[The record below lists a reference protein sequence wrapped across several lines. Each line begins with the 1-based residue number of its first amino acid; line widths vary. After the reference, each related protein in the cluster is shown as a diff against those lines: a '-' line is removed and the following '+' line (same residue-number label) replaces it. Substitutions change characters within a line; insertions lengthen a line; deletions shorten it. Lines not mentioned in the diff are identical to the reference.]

1 MPPLSKQVLVW
12 VGTGALAA
20 VLCCTST
27 ALGMK
32 ARYSAASGGE
42 ILKVKGT
49 TSLPGVETPL
59 AKPRR
64 FTLCDAN
71 LSKATLH
78 KQTRSGVKLVQDRP
92 NKRRRFAGARW
103 YATKQ
108 ETIRICVVS
117 RLEGLAYEAI
127 TVPLHPYDRRPAR
140 MQLR

>member
-1 MPPLSKQVLVW
+1 VFEEKVLLKLKHKVLGIAGHTEHERTLSQSERAQKELVEF
-12 VGTGALAA
+12 GLIT
-20 VLCCTST
+20 
-27 ALGMK
+27 
-32 ARYSAASGGE
+32 
-42 ILKVKGT
+42 
-49 TSLPGVETPL
+49 
-59 AKPRR
+59 
-64 FTLCDAN
+64 CDAN

-92 NKRRRFAGARW
+92 NKRRRFADARW

-108 ETIRICVVS
+108 ETIRIRVVS

>member
-1 MPPLSKQVLVW
+1 VFEEKVLLKLKHKVLGIAGHTEHERTLSQSEKAQKELV
-12 VGTGALAA
+12 
-20 VLCCTST
+20 
-27 ALGMK
+27 
-32 ARYSAASGGE
+32 E
-42 ILKVKGT
+42 IGLIT
-49 TSLPGVETPL
+49 
-59 AKPRR
+59 
-64 FTLCDAN
+64 CDAN

-92 NKRRRFAGARW
+92 NKKRRFADARW